1 MQCRAAI
8 WILEAFY
15 TSPSLGIKA
24 IASLVPIYLHL
35 QKLGSRFQL
44 RTQSLPSNYIIK
56 LLMESRHLDS
66 DNHHQLS
73 LEKLILKQQLS
84 LKSSIMDTNNR
95 LNRICP
101 LFIPFSFE
109 FSPGD

>member
-35 QKLGSRFQL
+35 QKLCSRFQL
-44 RTQSLPSNYIIK
+44 RTQSLLSNYIIK

-73 LEKLILKQQLS
+73 LEKLTLKQQLS
-84 LKSSIMDTNNR
+84 LKSSIVDTNNR